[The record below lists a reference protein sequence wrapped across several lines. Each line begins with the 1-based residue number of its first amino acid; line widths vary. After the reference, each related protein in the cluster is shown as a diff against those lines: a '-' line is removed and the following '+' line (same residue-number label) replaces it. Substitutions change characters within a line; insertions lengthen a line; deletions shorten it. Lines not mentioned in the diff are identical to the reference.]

1 MRPAALWPARC
12 ASAGTGRAIREREMG
27 KEQVGLQTPTRA
39 NIAAVARQIGERLHP
54 ERIILFGSCARGKP
68 TPDSDVDLLVVM
80 RTRRRPAEQATA
92 IRQAVD
98 FPFPVDLLV
107 RTPQQVRDRL
117 AMGDC
122 FIREIVTQGKVLYEA
137 ARE

>member
-1 MRPAALWPARC
+1 M
-12 ASAGTGRAIREREMG
+12 GRA
-27 KEQVGLQTPTRA
+27 QVGLQKPTRGK
-39 NIAAVARQIGERLHP
+39 IAALAKQIGQRFHA

-92 IRQAVD
+92 IRRAVD

-107 RTPQQVRDRL
+107 RTPRQVKDRL

-137 ARE
+137 ARQ

>member
-1 MRPAALWPARC
+1 M
-12 ASAGTGRAIREREMG
+12 SRA
-27 KEQVGLQTPTRA
+27 QVGLQRPTRRA
-39 NIAAVARQIGERLHP
+39 IAAAARQIGERFHP
-54 ERIILFGSCARGKP
+54 ERVILFGSYARGRP

-80 RTRRRPAEQATA
+80 RTRRRPAEQAAA
-92 IRQAVD
+92 IRREVD

-107 RTPQQVRDRL
+107 RTPRQIEDRL

-137 ARE
+137 DHE